1 MTRPLNVAATL
12 AALTLLAT
20 TAFAAVKPKV
30 PPGTSTAVE
39 PSVAIVGTGLDYT
52 RPELAAALRRDAEL
66 EIVGWDFIDN
76 DRRPFEGKSGVANP
90 ATSERN
96 GVGTR
101 LASVLANDMLTK
113 MLLIPV
119 RVDPTKPQS
128 LALGIGFAART
139 SVRVVLVP
147 NISANPL
154 NWQVLLAAA
163 SEFPSQLFIV
173 PADEALSTD
182 VAAATW
188 KIARALPNV
197 IVVGGEQTGSSSD
210 NRDKESWRTFIHI
223 ARCGN
228 TIHHLQQN
236 DKPLAL
242 GAVAAMAQLVLNAQG
257 QPGRQGTSN
266 GATGADL
273 KRLLL
278 DYIAADLLQQAD
290 ATEKNWVAS
299 GFAKRAIEANKSTP
313 ELSSWRLVTGCFT
326 IF

>member
-1 MTRPLNVAATL
+1 MTRPLIVAAALGALALFAATAL
-12 AALTLLAT
+12 AAD
-20 TAFAAVKPKV
+20 KPKV
-30 PPGTSTAVE
+30 PTGTPTAVE

-76 DRRPFEGKSGVANP
+76 DRRPFEGRSAVANP

-96 GVGTR
+96 GTGTR
-101 LASVLANDMLTK
+101 LASVLASDMLTK
-113 MLLIPV
+113 MLLIPI
-119 RVDPTKPQS
+119 RVDPANPQS
-128 LALGIGFAART
+128 LAKGIGFAART
-139 SVRVVLVP
+139 SVRLVAIP
-147 NISANPL
+147 NISANPF

-163 SEFPSQLFIV
+163 LEFPNQLFIV

-188 KIARALPNV
+188 KKARALPNV

-242 GAVAAMAQLVLNAQG
+242 GAIAAMAQLVLTAQG
-257 QPGRQGTSN
+257 QPGQN
-266 GATGADL
+266 GQPIGPTGADL
-273 KRLLL
+273 KRRLL

-290 ATEKNWVAS
+290 KTEQNWVAS
-299 GFAKRAIEANKSTP
+299 GFAKRAIEANKSAP